1 MIRRLLLLDHPTETR
16 FFLFVGGFGLV
27 LGAIYWILTAE
38 VAGTVMLAG
47 FGLGAGLLGVALFR
61 SRPRAMAI
69 AARRGR
75 AGETR
80 RGERSAPAG
89 ARPDAAIA
97 AVTSADR
104 DTADPDL
111 PGPGPLGVDTPFTDE
126 SGRMPDETL
135 APLALGLGVALGLT
149 AVVFGPWLLVAG
161 LVPLAWGAWT
171 WLSGANDE
179 LVATVEAERDAEI
192 RARPAPRSR

>member
-1 MIRRLLLLDHPTETR
+1 VIRRLLLLDHPNETR

-38 VAGTVMLAG
+38 VAGTAMLAG
-47 FGLGAGLLGVALFR
+47 FGLGAGLLGVGLFR

-69 AARRGR
+69 AARRSR
-75 AGETR
+75 VAGE
-80 RGERSAPAG
+80 RGEGPSAPAG
-89 ARPDAAIA
+89 SRPDAATA
-97 AVTSADR
+97 PLTRADR
-104 DTADPDL
+104 DIADPDV

-126 SGRMPDETL
+126 TGRMPDETL

-179 LVATVEAERDAEI
+179 LAATVEAERDAEI
-192 RARPAPRSR
+192 RTRSAPRSG